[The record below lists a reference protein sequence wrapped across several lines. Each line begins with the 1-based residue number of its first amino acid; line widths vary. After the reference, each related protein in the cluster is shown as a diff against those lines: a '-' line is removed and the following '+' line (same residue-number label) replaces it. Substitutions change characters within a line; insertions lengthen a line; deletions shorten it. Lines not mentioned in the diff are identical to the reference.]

1 MPALSDQW
9 SLATL
14 RGRVRTEL
22 LDPSGK
28 WWSDSELNGYIDE
41 WQVELQSKFEFVWN
55 TATLTTALAT
65 VTLSNVATDML
76 RLDAIYYTPGTSTIT
91 TGTLTNTF
99 TDTSIRRLSPRSIL
113 DLDTIQRDWRIL
125 TTATGFHPEISYQND
140 PFEVSFWPPPP
151 SAGTFTFEYPVLL
164 NTMSGTD
171 TATMQIPAWT
181 RYSVMPFCCYKA
193 FKRFGPNQDI
203 PKAMR
208 RKAQFER
215 MFKKYRRF
223 YDNYFPA
230 RPEMLR
236 PGRKYAGDI
245 LIPRQHNLQVP

>member
-1 MPALSDQW
+1 MPALFDQW
-9 SLATL
+9 TL
-14 RGRVRTEL
+14 NQLVGRVQTEL
-22 LDPSGK
+22 LDPSSK
-28 WWSDSELNGYIDE
+28 WWSVAEIQGYLDE

-55 TATLTTALAT
+55 TATITTALAT
-65 VTLSNVATDML
+65 VTLSNVATDIL
-76 RLDAIYYTPGTSTIT
+76 RLDAIYYTPGTSTT
-91 TGTLTNTF
+91 STGTF

-113 DLDTIQRDWRIL
+113 DLDTIQRNWRAL
-125 TTATGFHPEISYQND
+125 TTATGFHPEVSYQND
-140 PFEVSFWPPPP
+140 PYSVSFWPPPP
-151 SAGTFTFEYPVLL
+151 QAGTFTFEYPVLL

-181 RYSVMPFCCYKA
+181 RYSAAPYACYKA
-193 FKRFGPNQDI
+193 FKRFGPNQDL
-203 PKAMR
+203 PKAIR

-230 RPEMLR
+230 RAEMLR
-236 PGRKYAGDI
+236 PGRRYAGDI